1 MSNIYH
7 IAVID
12 GKLTYE
18 GDEDKYI
25 IGGSGDATNLEQ
37 LCEVNDFG
45 PNGYCFRNNN
55 IQYPIFKIPIQ
66 KSKPVSFGCYVM
78 RKDKYKTSNDIISN
92 AHVFP
97 LAAYYMTEKYPIF
110 GVELAESRSI
120 CQIGAKVNSTEY
132 SISDGR
138 PYYNT
143 WYQLV
148 LTKDE
153 KDVWRFFVNG
163 NLVGSVTNDASYSND
178 MDLRVNAYPINDD
191 YNYIQDAFAVDYC
204 IADKNFTW
212 EIKKNLPN
220 YETESLLFSKLYQ
233 Y

>member
-18 GDEDKYI
+18 GDKDKYRI
-25 IGGSGDATNLEQ
+25 EGSGTATNLEQ
-37 LCEVNDFG
+37 LCKVYNFG
-45 PNGYCFRNNN
+45 PNGYCFQN
-55 IQYPIFKIPIQ
+55 IYNQYPIFKIPIQ
-66 KSKPVSFGCYVM
+66 KSKPMSFGCYVM
-78 RKDKYKTSNDIISN
+78 VKATSNDNISN
-92 AHVFP
+92 TYILP
-97 LAAYYMTEKYPIF
+97 LVANAEGYSEF
-110 GVELAESRSI
+110 GVQLSDLASRGR
-120 CQIGAKVNSTEY
+120 IGARVRSVTY
-132 SISDGR
+132 AISDGR
-138 PYYNT
+138 PSYYNT

-153 KDVWRFFVNG
+153 KDVWRFFVDG
-163 NLVGSVTNDASYSND
+163 NLIGSATNDVSLGTLDLLVNPYAVND
-178 MDLRVNAYPINDD
+178 TNT
-191 YNYIQDAFAVDYC
+191 YIQDAFAVDYC

-220 YETESLLFSKLYQ
+220 YATESLMLPKLYQ

>member
-18 GDEDKYI
+18 GDADKYG
-25 IGGSGDATNLEQ
+25 IGGSGTATNLGQ
-37 LCEVNDFG
+37 LCKVYNFG
-45 PNGYCFRNNN
+45 PNGYCFQN
-55 IQYPIFKIPIQ
+55 IYNQYPIFKIPIQ
-66 KSKPVSFGCYVM
+66 KSKPMSFGCYVM
-78 RKDKYKTSNDIISN
+78 EKGTSNNNISN
-92 AHVFP
+92 TYVLP
-97 LAAYYMTEKYPIF
+97 LVANAEGYGEF
-110 GVELAESRSI
+110 GVQLSDLASRGR
-120 CQIGAKVNSTEY
+120 IGARVRSTTY
-132 SISDGR
+132 TISDGR
-138 PYYNT
+138 PSYYNT

-153 KDVWRFFVNG
+153 KDIWRFFVDG
-163 NLVGSVTNDASYSND
+163 NLIGSVTNDVSLGTLDLWVNMYDVND
-178 MDLRVNAYPINDD
+178 TNT
-191 YNYIQDAFAVDYC
+191 YIQDAFAVDYC

-220 YETESLLFSKLYQ
+220 YTTESQMFPKLYQ

>member
-18 GDEDKYI
+18 GDEDKYG
-25 IGGSGDATNLEQ
+25 IGGTGTATNLEQ
-37 LCEVNDFG
+37 LCKVYDFG
-45 PNGYCFRNNN
+45 PNGYCFQNTHN
-55 IQYPIFKIPIQ
+55 QYPIFKIPIQ
-66 KSKPVSFGCYVM
+66 KSKPMSFGCYVM
-78 RKDKYKTSNDIISN
+78 EKGTPGIISN
-92 AHVFP
+92 NYIIP
-97 LAAYYMTEKYPIF
+97 LVANAEGYAEFSVQISDSVDK
-110 GVELAESRSI
+110 GVMGARVRST
-120 CQIGAKVNSTEY
+120 VY
-132 SISDGR
+132 SIRGV
-138 PYYNT
+138 PTFYNN

-153 KDVWRFFVNG
+153 KDVWRFFADG
-163 NLVGSVTNDASYSND
+163 NLVGSVTNDVSLGTLDLWVNFYSDTNT
-178 MDLRVNAYPINDD
+178 
-191 YNYIQDAFAVDYC
+191 YIQDAFAVDYC

>member
-18 GDEDKYI
+18 GDEDKYG
-25 IGGSGDATNLEQ
+25 IGGSGTATNLGQ
-37 LCEVNDFG
+37 LCKVYNFG
-45 PNGYCFRNNN
+45 PNGYCFQN
-55 IQYPIFKIPIQ
+55 IYNQYPIFKIPVQ
-66 KSKPVSFGCYVM
+66 KSKPMSFGCYIM
-78 RKDKYKTSNDIISN
+78 EKGTSNNNISN
-92 AHVFP
+92 TYVFP
-97 LAAYYMTEKYPIF
+97 LVANAENYSEF
-110 GVELAESRSI
+110 GVQLSDSSARGR
-120 CQIGAKVNSTEY
+120 IGARVRSVTY
-132 SISDGR
+132 AISDGR
-138 PYYNT
+138 PSYYNK

-163 NLVGSVTNDASYSND
+163 KLIGSVTNDVSLGTLDLSVNMYDYALND
-178 MDLRVNAYPINDD
+178 TNT
-191 YNYIQDAFAVDYC
+191 YIQDAFAVDYC

-212 EIKKNLPN
+212 EIKKNLPD
-220 YETESLLFSKLYQ
+220 YVTESQIFPKLYQ

>member
-18 GDEDKYI
+18 GDEDKYG
-25 IGGSGDATNLEQ
+25 IGGSGTATNLEQ
-37 LCEVNDFG
+37 LCKVYNFG
-45 PNGYCFRNNN
+45 PNGYCFQNTA

-66 KSKPVSFGCYVM
+66 KSKPMSFGCYVM
-78 RKDKYKTSNDIISN
+78 RKIEYKTSNDNISN
-92 AHVFP
+92 EYVFP
-97 LAAYYMTEKYPIF
+97 LAAYMGKYPIF
-110 GVELAESRSI
+110 GVLLADSTPI
-120 CQIGAKVNSTEY
+120 CRIGAKVQSTEY

-138 PYYNT
+138 PSYYNT

-153 KDVWRFFVNG
+153 KDVWRFFVDG
-163 NLVGSVTNDASYSND
+163 NLVGSVTDDASYGTV
-178 MDLRVNAYPINDD
+178 DLMVNTYSINDA

-220 YETESLLFSKLYQ
+220 YETESLLFPKLYQ

>member
-18 GDEDKYI
+18 GDEDKYRI
-25 IGGSGDATNLEQ
+25 EGSGTATNLEQ
-37 LCEVNDFG
+37 LCKVYDFG
-45 PNGYCFRNNN
+45 PNGYCFQNTHN
-55 IQYPIFKIPIQ
+55 QYPIFKIPIQ
-66 KSKPVSFGCYVM
+66 KSKPMSFGCYVM
-78 RKDKYKTSNDIISN
+78 EKGTPGGISNDYIIPLVAN
-92 AHVFP
+92 AEGYSEFSVQISDS
-97 LAAYYMTEKYPIF
+97 ANKGAM
-110 GVELAESRSI
+110 GARVRST
-120 CQIGAKVNSTEY
+120 VY
-132 SISDGR
+132 SIRGV
-138 PYYNT
+138 PTFYNN

-153 KDVWRFFVNG
+153 KDVWRFFANG
-163 NLVGSVTNDASYSND
+163 NLVGSVTNDVSLGTLDLLVNFYSDTNT
-178 MDLRVNAYPINDD
+178 
-191 YNYIQDAFAVDYC
+191 YIQDVFAVDYC

-220 YETESLLFSKLYQ
+220 YETESLLFPKLYQ

>member
-18 GDEDKYI
+18 GDEDKYGI
-25 IGGSGDATNLEQ
+25 EGSGTATNLEQ
-37 LCEVNDFG
+37 LCKVYDFG
-45 PNGYCFRNNN
+45 PNGYCFQN
-55 IQYPIFKIPIQ
+55 IYNQYPIFKIPIQ
-66 KSKPVSFGCYVM
+66 KSKPMSFGCYVM
-78 RKDKYKTSNDIISN
+78 EKGTSSSISN
-92 AHVFP
+92 NYIIP
-97 LAAYYMTEKYPIF
+97 LVAN
-110 GVELAESRSI
+110 AEGYAEFSVQLSDSASRGR
-120 CQIGAKVNSTEY
+120 IGARVRRVTY
-132 SISDGR
+132 TISDGR
-138 PYYNT
+138 PSYYNT

-153 KDVWRFFVNG
+153 KDIWRFFVDG
-163 NLVGSVTNDASYSND
+163 NLIGSVTNDVSLGTLDLWVNTYAYASDTNT
-178 MDLRVNAYPINDD
+178 
-191 YNYIQDAFAVDYC
+191 YIQDVFAVDYC

-220 YETESLLFSKLYQ
+220 YETESLLFPKLYQ